1 MNQRER
7 PPKFLLPVKPLLGYV
22 LFSDYVLLYSGRSS
36 NIPEKRETR
45 KGKKNLST
53 KKIPAIH
60 FPKSCQ
66 ISPYLSLLPFS
77 QKVYLSK

>member
-22 LFSDYVLLYSGRSS
+22 LLSNYVLLYSGRSS

-45 KGKKNLST
+45 KGKKTFLRRKSWLS
-53 KKIPAIH
+53 I
-60 FPKSCQ
+60 F
-66 ISPYLSLLPFS
+66 
-77 QKVYLSK
+77 